1 MRRQGFRLLTGSG
14 TFLLLMSVTSAAE
27 LEMRHP
33 DFHARLGMRLYAV
46 VGEGSGKAELKASL
60 TGPAGT
66 KVILDKKNTLAKE
79 EVITLDLRELP
90 KGKYALKVELLD
102 DSGEVLKAAS
112 REWEKTY
119 DGIPRVGLDENN
131 AVCVGGRLFFP
142 LMCKGIDGDENVKK
156 WSAYANTLKHVGFA
170 EKCYTPEGFQGWMD
184 TAAEVI
190 DPNEVRRWTDLCH
203 QLDSQHLVFC
213 NVSGE
218 PFARPKGNWAYNRIR
233 SYTYLFGP
241 RDGSG
246 RRALIADVISQDYY
260 PIEDANKNAER
271 GYPVTVSAK
280 GGGRVDSLARKGPDG
295 VYLFAAN
302 IRREPATATFTLDFA
317 PGKIEV
323 FDEGR
328 QRQPDGRTFSDD
340 FAPLAVHI
348 YKVTK

>member
-1 MRRQGFRLLTGSG
+1 
-14 TFLLLMSVTSAAE
+14 
-27 LEMRHP
+27 
-33 DFHARLGMRLYAV
+33 LGMRLYAV

-102 DSGEVLKAAS
+102 GSGKVLRAAS
-112 REWEKTY
+112 REWEKPY

-142 LMCKGIDGDENVKK
+142 LMCKGIDGDENVRK
-156 WSAYANTLKHVGFA
+156 WSAYANTRYDRTALADKMA
-170 EKCYTPEGFQGWMD
+170 EYIKIARQNKAFLMYEWKDEPDIG

-213 NVSGE
+213 NASGE

-260 PIEDANKNAER
+260 PIEDANKNTER